1 MPRILTIVFAK
12 TLGRIST
19 SLSVGN
25 MPDFNVPGNQVTAAE
40 AEKMGLVSKVFPP
53 EQLVN
58 EAVKLGE
65 KIASNSQVAV
75 TLAKEAVNSAFETS
89 LTSGLKF
96 EKRHFHGTFA
106 TADQKEGMA
115 AFVEKRPPNFKNE

>member
-1 MPRILTIVFAK
+1 
-12 TLGRIST
+12 
-19 SLSVGN
+19 
-25 MPDFNVPGNQVTAAE
+25 
-40 AEKMGLVSKVFPP
+40 MGLVSKIFPP

-65 KIASNSQVAV
+65 KISSNSQVAV
-75 TLAKEAVNSAFETS
+75 ALAKEAVNTAFETT
-89 LTSGLKF
+89 LNLGLNF
-96 EKRHFHGTFA
+96 ERRQFHGTFA